1 MMAATAP
8 QPQQIDIRPQAGPQE
23 AFLSTPAD
31 IAIYGGAA
39 GSGKTYGELLEP
51 LHYIPTVPGFG
62 ATIFRRTTPQIT
74 SQGGLWEEAAKIYP
88 LIGASSNRSDLKWVF
103 PPHGNSVKMAHLEYE
118 RHVYDYQGAQ
128 IPLIEF
134 DELTHFTE
142 FQFWYL
148 LSRNRSVCGVRPYV
162 RATCNPVPDD
172 DPVGGWVTKLIAWW
186 IDQATGFPIQE
197 RAGLVRWFVR
207 VNNVLRWADSPE
219 ELAEEY
225 PDIPPRSLTF
235 IPAKLTDNPALT
247 SKDPQYRANLMALP
261 YVEMMRLLHGNWK
274 VRPTAGDVFRREWF
288 TRLYDPSLFAEYR
301 WPLKIQ
307 VWDTAFKV
315 PVKKKTGGTT
325 DPDFSVCQ
333 TWGMN
338 NQGYFK
344 LDRWKGRVEYPA
356 LVQAAEGQFL
366 QHRPN
371 VVLVEDKASGQ
382 SLIQSLRQSLH
393 RIPVLPINPLPLA
406 DKRARAESITPIF
419 QARLC
424 NFPAGAHWM
433 NDYIETMVAFPDD
446 SVHDDDVDCTSM
458 ALWYLSVGR
467 VGERKTVYHIADDYA
482 V

>member
-1 MMAATAP
+1 MMAAATPA
-8 QPQQIDIRPQAGPQE
+8 QPAITIRPQAGPQE

-39 GSGKTYGELLEP
+39 GSGKSYGLL
-51 LHYIPTVPGFG
+51 LDALRYITTVPGFG

-74 SQGGLWEEAAKIYP
+74 SQGGLWSTASELYP
-88 LIGASSNRSDLKWVF
+88 LIGAIPNGTDLKWFF
-103 PPHGNSVKMAHLEYE
+103 PPHRNTVKFAHLEYD

-128 IPLIEF
+128 IPAIFF

-142 FQFWYL
+142 NQFWYL
-148 LSRNRSVCGVRPYV
+148 LSRNRSVCGVRPYI
-162 RATCNPVPDD
+162 RATTNP
-172 DPVGGWVTKLIAWW
+172 DPESWVAKLIEWW
-186 IDQATGFPIQE
+186 IDQETGFPIPE
-197 RAGLVRWFVR
+197 RAGVIRWFVR

-219 ELAEEY
+219 ELAAEY

-288 TRLYDPSLFAEYR
+288 TRLYDPWLFAEYQ

-338 NQGYFK
+338 DQGYFK

-382 SLIQSLRQSLH
+382 SLIQSLMQSPH
-393 RIPVLPINPLPLA
+393 RIPVLPIAPIPDAN
-406 DKRARAESITPIF
+406 KRVRAESITPIF
-419 QARLC
+419 QAHLVQ
-424 NFPAGAHWM
+424 FPKGAHWL
-433 NDYIETMVAFPDD
+433 NDYVETMVAFPDD

-458 ALWYLSVGR
+458 GLWYLSVGR
-467 VGERKTVYHIADDYA
+467 AGERKTVYHIAEDMP